1 MKERVTITLENDILR
16 QLDDKID
23 GFKIKNRS
31 HAIELLIHK
40 SLGQDMPK
48 TALIMAA
55 GKMQKIKTGRGVLPI
70 KMALINGRPV
80 LEHIISLFKRY
91 NIRNIYIA
99 ICYYKD
105 MIKDYFGDGSQF
117 GVNIHYIE
125 EDEPSGTSNLLKK
138 IQPYVKGPFFVA
150 NADELKDINL
160 IDMYRF
166 HKITKSTATIALTTA
181 DDTSNYGVIK
191 MDGIRIKNF
200 TEKPHSKK
208 GDSKIINSGL
218 YLFNPEIIDLMP
230 NGSRMLYDFL
240 PKLVEKGHLLGYVFT
255 GQWYNVSSPDLFE
268 EAKKKWKNIN

>member
-125 EDEPSGTSNLLKK
+125 EDEPFG
-138 IQPYVKGPFFVA
+138 I
-150 NADELKDINL
+150 
-160 IDMYRF
+160 
-166 HKITKSTATIALTTA
+166 KS
-181 DDTSNYGVIK
+181 
-191 MDGIRIKNF
+191 
-200 TEKPHSKK
+200 
-208 GDSKIINSGL
+208 IISGL
-218 YLFNPEIIDLMP
+218 NRYSPEFIIFESP
-230 NGSRMLYDFL
+230 FL
-240 PKLVEKGHLLGYVFT
+240 E
-255 GQWYNVSSPDLFE
+255 
-268 EAKKKWKNIN
+268 